1 MLIARA
7 RAEESE
13 REDALFDDPLAGA
26 FLGAAGL
33 PDGLDRV
40 NDFGGP
46 NFVLRTRFFD
56 DQLLDACEAGCTQV
70 VLLAA
75 GLDTRAFRLPWP
87 DRLRLYEVDLPELL
101 AFKERVIAEH
111 TARPAC
117 ERMVVGADLRD
128 DWPASLLEAGF
139 RPDEPTVWLAEGLL
153 MFLRPEDNDRLLARI
168 GSLCAPGSRLALE
181 HVNRAFHQS
190 PDMRAV
196 HRRFALIQASWYSTV
211 EDPRA
216 WLAGHGWRARVQ
228 PGVDLARLL
237 GRPVPPVYDP
247 EQVGSG
253 RIWLVSAQRATD

>member
-7 RAEESE
+7 RAEESD
-13 REDALFDDPLAGA
+13 REDALFRDPLAGG
-26 FLGAAGL
+26 FLDAAGL

-46 NFVLRTRFFD
+46 NFVLRTRYFD
-56 DQLLDACEAGCTQV
+56 DQLLDAAEAGCRQV

-87 DRLRLYEVDLPELL
+87 DGTRLFELDLPELL
-101 AFKERVIAEH
+101 SFKERVIAESE
-111 TARPAC
+111 AAPAC
-117 ERMVVGADLRD
+117 ERAVVRADLRD
-128 DWPASLLEAGF
+128 DWSVPLLDAGF
-139 RPDEPTVWLAEGLL
+139 QPNEPTAWLAEGLL

-168 GSLCAPGSRLALE
+168 GSLSPPGSRLALE

-196 HRRFALIQASWYSTV
+196 HRRFALIQASWYATV

-228 PGVDLARLL
+228 PGEDLARRL
-237 GRPVPPVYDP
+237 GRPVPRVYDP
-247 EQVGSG
+247 EHLGSG